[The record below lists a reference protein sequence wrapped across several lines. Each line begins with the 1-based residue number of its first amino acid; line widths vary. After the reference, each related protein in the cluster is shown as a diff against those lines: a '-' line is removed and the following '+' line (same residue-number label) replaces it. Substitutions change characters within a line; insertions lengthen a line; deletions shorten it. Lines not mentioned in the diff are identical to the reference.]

1 MNPKLTSALMYAQY
15 HFKVFPLKVNS
26 KSGQV
31 LKSWK
36 EEATT
41 DQDTIMNWFSN
52 TDYNVGVRTGNGLL
66 VIDVDNKNGKN
77 GYQSIEPF
85 LKNFPKTLVVKTANN
100 GWHMYYYV
108 DRPISCKVGLYEA
121 IDIRGEGGYV
131 VGAESV
137 IENKKYFISF
147 DSPIAHANDA
157 VYQFLE
163 KNNKLTKVNS
173 MMDYIQEGERNNYL
187 FKIGCFLQQK
197 GLCDE
202 AIRLCLNKENE
213 LRCKPQLSDKEVETI
228 IQSSLKYKKGFI
240 EMKNTMHYEGSYTVT
255 ELLDSQE
262 DDEPD
267 IVEDMISV
275 GLTLLGAPQKCG
287 KTFLGLQL
295 SDAIATGKDFL
306 GRKVEKGTALYLAF
320 EDRKTKIKKRL
331 RTMQVEKQDSF
342 IIDILKQ
349 DFNYD
354 VESRIQ
360 EELKRHS
367 DLKIVII
374 DTFAKIRKKNDREY
388 ESEYKEATYY
398 HELACKYNIAIVLIT
413 HVKKEIDTNHPFD
426 AIYGSRG
433 LMAGSD
439 SILVMYKKNHLSK
452 NRQLA
457 IQGKDIPDDELT
469 LHLNERQLLEVV
481 ENEIE
486 EDVNENLIKVVNYIV
501 KEKNYVGSHEA
512 LCSKLSLPLT
522 GKGLQVLLTSNI
534 DTLQSTFI
542 SYEKAERKNKARQMK
557 LTYHGEEED

>member
-85 LKNFPKTLVVKTANN
+85 LKKFPKTLVVKTANN

-213 LRCKPQLSDKEVETI
+213 LRWNPQLSDKEVETI

-306 GRKVEKGTALYLAF
+306 GKKVEKGTALYLAF

-331 RTMQVEKQDSF
+331 RTMQVEKQDNF

-354 VESRIQ
+354 VESCIQ

-388 ESEYKEATYY
+388 ESEYKEATFY

-413 HVKKEIDTNHPFD
+413 HVKKEIDMNHPFD
-426 AIYGSRG
+426 GIYGSRG

-486 EDVNENLIKVVNYIV
+486 EDVNENIIKVVNYIV

-522 GKGLQVLLTSNI
+522 GRGLQVLLASNI

-557 LTYHGEEED
+557 LTYHGEEKD

>member
-85 LKNFPKTLVVKTANN
+85 LKKFPKTLVVKTANN

-213 LRCKPQLSDKEVETI
+213 LRWNPQLSDKEVETI

-306 GRKVEKGTALYLAF
+306 GKKVEKGTALYLAF

-331 RTMQVEKQDSF
+331 RTMQVEKQDNF

-354 VESRIQ
+354 VESCIQ

-388 ESEYKEATYY
+388 ESEYKEATFY
-398 HELACKYNIAIVLIT
+398 HELACKY
-413 HVKKEIDTNHPFD
+413 
-426 AIYGSRG
+426 
-433 LMAGSD
+433 
-439 SILVMYKKNHLSK
+439 
-452 NRQLA
+452 
-457 IQGKDIPDDELT
+457 
-469 LHLNERQLLEVV
+469 
-481 ENEIE
+481 
-486 EDVNENLIKVVNYIV
+486 
-501 KEKNYVGSHEA
+501 
-512 LCSKLSLPLT
+512 
-522 GKGLQVLLTSNI
+522 
-534 DTLQSTFI
+534 
-542 SYEKAERKNKARQMK
+542 
-557 LTYHGEEED
+557 

>member
-26 KSGQV
+26 KSRQV

-41 DQDTIMNWFSN
+41 DQDTIINWFSN

-163 KNNKLTKVNS
+163 KNTKLTKVNS

-202 AIRLCLNKENE
+202 AIHLCLNKENE

-240 EMKNTMHYEGSYTVT
+240 EVKNTMHYEGSYTVT

-331 RTMQVEKQDSF
+331 RTMQVEKQDNF

-388 ESEYKEATYY
+388 ESEYKEATFY

>member
-85 LKNFPKTLVVKTANN
+85 LKKFPKTLVVKTANN

-131 VGAESV
+131 VGAKSV

-213 LRCKPQLSDKEVETI
+213 LRWNPQLSDKEVETI

-306 GRKVEKGTALYLAF
+306 GKKVEKGTALYLAF

-331 RTMQVEKQDSF
+331 RTMQVEKQDNF

-354 VESRIQ
+354 VESCIQ

-388 ESEYKEATYY
+388 ESEYKEATFY

-413 HVKKEIDTNHPFD
+413 HVKKEIDMNHPFD
-426 AIYGSRG
+426 GIYGSRR

-486 EDVNENLIKVVNYIV
+486 EDVNENIIKVVNYIV

-522 GKGLQVLLTSNI
+522 GRGLQVLLASNI

-557 LTYHGEEED
+557 LTYHGEEKD

>member
-85 LKNFPKTLVVKTANN
+85 LNNFPKTLVVKTANN

-163 KNNKLTKVNS
+163 KNTKPTKVDS
-173 MMDYIQEGERNNYL
+173 MVYYIHEGERNNYL

-213 LRCKPQLSDKEVETI
+213 LRCKPPFSDKEVETI

-331 RTMQVEKQDSF
+331 RTMQVEKQDNF

-388 ESEYKEATYY
+388 ESEYKEATFY

-426 AIYGSRG
+426 GIYGSRG

-522 GKGLQVLLTSNI
+522 SKGLQVLLTSNI

>member
-66 VIDVDNKNGKN
+66 VIDVDNKKGKN

-147 DSPIAHANDA
+147 DSPIAHANDT

-163 KNNKLTKVNS
+163 KNTKPTKVDL
-173 MMDYIQEGERNNYL
+173 MVDYIHEGERNNYL
-187 FKIGCFLQQK
+187 FKIDCFLQQK

-213 LRCKPQLSDKEVETI
+213 LRCKPPLSDKEVETI

-331 RTMQVEKQDSF
+331 KTMQVEKQDNF
-342 IIDILKQ
+342 IIL
-349 DFNYD
+349 
-354 VESRIQ
+354 
-360 EELKRHS
+360 
-367 DLKIVII
+367 
-374 DTFAKIRKKNDREY
+374 
-388 ESEYKEATYY
+388 
-398 HELACKYNIAIVLIT
+398 
-413 HVKKEIDTNHPFD
+413 
-426 AIYGSRG
+426 
-433 LMAGSD
+433 
-439 SILVMYKKNHLSK
+439 
-452 NRQLA
+452 
-457 IQGKDIPDDELT
+457 
-469 LHLNERQLLEVV
+469 
-481 ENEIE
+481 
-486 EDVNENLIKVVNYIV
+486 
-501 KEKNYVGSHEA
+501 
-512 LCSKLSLPLT
+512 
-522 GKGLQVLLTSNI
+522 
-534 DTLQSTFI
+534 
-542 SYEKAERKNKARQMK
+542 
-557 LTYHGEEED
+557 